1 MYIYNKIDIYI
12 YTPKKFR
19 KTVNFNVYLTAS
31 TYNKIKSF
39 DRLDLI
45 DLIRTILNMVYNYI

>member
-1 MYIYNKIDIYI
+1 MCII
-12 YTPKKFR
+12 
-19 KTVNFNVYLTAS
+19 TAS